1 MWICTIPEFSLAD
14 GTNES
19 SPSIRIENFGHTSVA
34 EDLFQYRGPV
44 IESVN
49 PKFISGPGPV
59 TLTVIG
65 SNFGAALEDKT
76 VTVGKSFLAGGFYLV
91 EPECVHLR
99 GCKFCGPVLSSRCFQ
114 VRGV

>member
-1 MWICTIPEFSLAD
+1 MDLHNSGDSPAD
-14 GTNES
+14 GTHES
-19 SPSIRIENFGHTSVA
+19 NPSIRVENFGHTSVA

-76 VTVGKSFLAGGFYLV
+76 VTVGKSFLAGGFTL
-91 EPECVHLR
+91 
-99 GCKFCGPVLSSRCFQ
+99 
-114 VRGV
+114 